1 MSNKEKIL
9 ALVSEEE
16 TKTVERA
23 KARLKKEKEITN
35 PFLLTCDCN
44 STEHQ
49 IVVYPDV
56 EDRMLY
62 LHIHLTSYGFWRRL
76 KAGLKYIFGYK
87 CKFGHWEEFILSE
100 KHSEDISNILKIISN
115 RD

>member
-1 MSNKEKIL
+1 MTNKEKFL
-9 ALVSEEE
+9 ALVSKEE

-23 KARLKKEKEITN
+23 KVRLKKEKEITK

-56 EDRMLY
+56 EDRILY